1 MASDK
6 DVSSEAPSRRTFVKL
21 ALGLGGAALVAG
33 LAGPSLARLL
43 ASGTSGSMTGTGTQP
58 AGPCTEFASFQRNIR
73 GGGPPKDG
81 IPSIDSPRFTSAEA
95 ANGFLQP
102 NDIVFGL
109 DYRGVQRAYPQRIL
123 VWHEIVNDRPSGQRL
138 AITYCPLTGSQ
149 IAFRPPTGGDGET
162 FGTSGSLVNSNL
174 LMYDRASDS
183 NWPQIL
189 GTAINGQRCANVL
202 AGVPL
207 VWTTWDRWRQ
217 RHPGTDVL
225 TTETGFLR
233 DYNRDP
239 YGHYNPDPQGY
250 YRDDNL
256 IFPVMNRSD
265 RFPPK
270 KVVYG
275 VKVGEEQLAIPADE
289 FHAVRV
295 KNVALSGTPLVALQ
309 DGDLNV
315 VRVFRREVEG
325 SALTFQHAEGR
336 ITDAES
342 GTLWSPEGVGLEG
355 SFRGTALTPTPAVN
369 VMWFAWYAFY
379 PGTRVL
385 T

>member
-6 DVSSEAPSRRTFVKL
+6 DTSSETPSRRNFVKL
-21 ALGLGGAALVAG
+21 ALGLGGAAFVGVLV
-33 LAGPSLARLL
+33 GPALARLL
-43 ASGTSGSMTGTGTQP
+43 AGGTSGGGTGTQP
-58 AGPCTEFASFQRNIR
+58 AGPCTEFASFQQGIR

-81 IPSIDSPRFTSAEA
+81 IPSVDSPRFMSAEA
-95 ANGFLQP
+95 ASNFLKP
-102 NDIVFGL
+102 TDIVFGL
-109 DYRGVQRAYPQRIL
+109 DYQGVQRAYPQRIL
-123 VWHEIVNDRPSGQRL
+123 VWHEIVNDRPSGQHL

-162 FGTSGSLVNSNL
+162 FGVSGQLVNSNL

-189 GTAINGQRCANVL
+189 GTAINGQRCASVL
-202 AGVPL
+202 AEVPL

-217 RHPGTDVL
+217 RHPGTEVL

-239 YGHYNPDPQGY
+239 YGLYNPDPHGY
-250 YRDDNL
+250 YRNDSL
-256 IFPVMNRSD
+256 IFPNVMNRSD

-275 VKVGEEQLAIPADE
+275 VKVGDEQLAIPAEE

-325 SALTFQHAEGR
+325 SPLTFQHEEGR
-336 ITDAES
+336 FLDAES
-342 GTLWSPEGVGLEG
+342 GTLWSPEGIGLEG
-355 SFRGTALTPTPAVN
+355 SFQGTALTPISAVN

-379 PGTRVL
+379 PGTQVL
-385 T
+385 S